1 MDTFKCETCSKQF
14 GDLKR
19 LIAHSVH
26 HRKNYYNPSV
36 ERQKNRSKVL
46 QEEYVKNPLRC
57 TQCNAPMDYKKAIQ
71 KRAGMTRSK
80 SNRVFCNSSCAATY
94 NNTHKTHGTNRSKLE
109 CYLARELVKLYPTIK
124 FHFNKKDA
132 INSELDIYIP
142 FLKLAFE
149 LNGIY
154 HYEPI
159 HGSDK
164 LARIQNNDNRKFQA
178 CLEKGIEF
186 CTIDS
191 SKLTYFKELNAL
203 PYVKIVQDVIDQ
215 KLETEKIDLNS
226 LPVVQY
232 DYDVGLW
239 FAETKKIKP
248 CKNCGKDFTY
258 SQTPKQIFCTK
269 ECNSNYRQKNSHIYQ
284 QVMQHEEKIKSS
296 ILEGLPLNAIA
307 KIIGISVC
315 AGGYFYVIKNA
326 VEQIKKEMTV
336 AEEIAVKNV

>member
-1 MDTFKCETCSKQF
+1 MDTFKCEVCSKQF

-36 ERQKNRSKVL
+36 ERQKNRSKLL
-46 QEEYVKNPLRC
+46 QEEYDKNPLMC
-57 TQCNAPMDYKKAIQ
+57 TQCNTPMDYKKAIQ
-71 KRAGMTRSK
+71 KRAGMARNK
-80 SNRVFCNSSCAATY
+80 SSRIFCNNSCAATY
-94 NNTHKTHGTNRSKLE
+94 NNTHKTHGTSRSKLE
-109 CYLARELVKLYPTIK
+109 CYLARELVKLYPTIE

-142 FLKLAFE
+142 LLKLAFE

-159 HGSDK
+159 YGSEK
-164 LARIQNNDNRKFQA
+164 LKQIQNNDKRKFQA

-191 SKLTYFKELNAL
+191 SKLTYFKKSNAL
-203 PYVKIVQDVIDQ
+203 PYLKIVQDVINQ
-215 KLETEKIDLNS
+215 KIDAEKVDLDS

-232 DYDVGLW
+232 DYDVGLC
-239 FAETKKIKP
+239 FAETNKIKP
-248 CKNCGKDFTY
+248 CKNCGKDFTC
-258 SQTPKQIFCTK
+258 SQTPKQIFCTR
-269 ECNSNYRQKNSHIYQ
+269 ECNSNYRQKNSHVYQ
-284 QVMQHEEKIKSS
+284 QVLSHKEEIKSGIS
-296 ILEGLPLNAIA
+296 KGLPLNAIA
-307 KIIGISVC
+307 KSIGISVY
-315 AGGYFYVIKNA
+315 AGGYFYVIKNV

-336 AEEIAVKNV
+336 IEEIVI